1 MLVIRNDQIQQFIAS
16 SDEELNA
23 EVVKAVRYA
32 IGDRVA
38 PYDDATLEKMVAIG
52 IERARANKFT
62 AAEDIAAFV
71 AIMFEVA
78 PRFDEQQEV
87 RAMLDA
93 ETFPLGERLARLF
106 DMTIDPTWL
115 DAERRYDDSFW
126 FPDATA

>member
-1 MLVIRNDQIQQFIAS
+1 
-16 SDEELNA
+16 
-23 EVVKAVRYA
+23 
-32 IGDRVA
+32 
-38 PYDDATLEKMVAIG
+38 
-52 IERARANKFT
+52 
-62 AAEDIAAFV
+62 
-71 AIMFEVA
+71 MFEVA